1 MSEMKKIMENW
12 RGFKSSNLITEKE
25 EKSFLDKA
33 GDFLGKLLG
42 GYGEAETTLAKSSEA
57 ALIGTKDKIL
67 KQIEKKALDFK
78 MPVHMRAFAKFLLG
92 SETVFTE
99 KNLTKREI
107 EALERSVI
115 MLGSVEGLTSKEFKA
130 FNAKKVDSRLRL
142 GGSKRISYG
151 HWMNLSRRNDPE
163 GFKVYSRLKRKKD
176 RKRKTMNIPQ
186 KKSIFS
192 SEVFNSFQRFL
203 GNARYTVDR
212 SGNVTISD
220 FYDFNNAKAK
230 ENFDELWFDIKNVLT
245 PSMHGGDDMYQAIRR
260 MAPYRQTAT
269 GYKGFKVQITF
280 KLSDATTNSLA
291 ALDSQQKD
299 FQISSGYQKNNAS
312 YATTP

>member
-78 MPVHMRAFAKFLLG
+78 IPVHMRAFAKFLLG

-99 KNLTKREI
+99 KNLTKKEI

-115 MLGSVEGLTSKEFKA
+115 MLASVEGLTSKELRAFKA
-130 FNAKKVDSRLRL
+130 KKIDSRLRL

-151 HWMNLSRRNDPE
+151 HWMRLSRKNDPE
-163 GFKVYSRLKRKKD
+163 GFEVYSKLKRKRD
-176 RKRKTMNIPQ
+176 RKRNAMNIPQ

-192 SEVFNSFQRFL
+192 SEVFNSFQRLL
-203 GNARYTVDR
+203 GNGIWRPKARDNTPI
-212 SGNVTISD
+212 SGGIG
-220 FYDFNNAKAK
+220 
-230 ENFDELWFDIKNVLT
+230 I
-245 PSMHGGDDMYQAIRR
+245 
-260 MAPYRQTAT
+260 
-269 GYKGFKVQITF
+269 
-280 KLSDATTNSLA
+280 
-291 ALDSQQKD
+291 
-299 FQISSGYQKNNAS
+299 
-312 YATTP
+312 